1 MAKKINENVGLKK
14 YKDQIQRTK
23 IIKLEVPAKNLKTL
37 LEVKYNL
44 KLKLTDKYT
53 IEL

>member
-1 MAKKINENVGLKK
+1 MAKKTNESVGLKK
-14 YKDQIQRTK
+14 YKEQILLTK

-37 LEVKYNL
+37 LEVRYNL